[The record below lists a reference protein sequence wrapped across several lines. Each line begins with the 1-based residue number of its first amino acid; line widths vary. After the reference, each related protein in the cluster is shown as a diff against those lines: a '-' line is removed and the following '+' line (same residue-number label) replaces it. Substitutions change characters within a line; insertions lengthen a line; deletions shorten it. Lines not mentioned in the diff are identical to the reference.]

1 MLETM
6 GKYAAGRLSPF
17 LKWAGGKGQLLETFE
32 AYFPKSFGTYY
43 EPFLGG
49 GAVFFH
55 LASKGRITKAVL
67 SDLNKD
73 LINCYVTVRDRLDEL
88 LKRLKELQNHAR
100 DKEYFYEVV
109 RPNFNKIELQ
119 TGSEG
124 DVEKTALLI
133 YLNKTC
139 YNGLYRVNQKDEF
152 NVPWGRYKNPAIY
165 DESHLRAIQR
175 ILTQSG
181 ITVMC
186 CDYHEATKNAGPNDF
201 VYFDPPYQPV
211 SSTANFTSYTPQSF
225 GWGDQERLSQ
235 ACRELAERGCLL
247 MLSNSPKVEKLYSP
261 HTFRIE
267 RVRATRAISCVG
279 NKRGPVQELL
289 VLNYQRTD
297 VKD

>member
-1 MLETM
+1 
-6 GKYAAGRLSPF
+6 
-17 LKWAGGKGQLLETFE
+17 
-32 AYFPKSFGTYY
+32 
-43 EPFLGG
+43 
-49 GAVFFH
+49 
-55 LASKGRITKAVL
+55 
-67 SDLNKD
+67 
-73 LINCYVTVRDRLDEL
+73 
-88 LKRLKELQNHAR
+88 
-100 DKEYFYEVV
+100 
-109 RPNFNKIELQ
+109 LQ

-124 DVEKTALLI
+124 DVEKTALLF

-139 YNGLYRVNQKDEF
+139 YNGLYRVNQKGEF

-165 DESHLRAIQR
+165 DENNLRAIRR

-181 ITVMC
+181 ITVVC

-235 ACRELAERGCLL
+235 KYRELAERGCLL

-261 HTFRIE
+261 HKYKIE
-267 RVRATRAISCVG
+267 RVRAARAISCVG

-289 VLNYQRTD
+289 VLNY
-297 VKD
+297 